1 MNIMKGSV
9 IMKKIHSVIL
19 VVSIIIS
26 FSAAVLLTRN
36 FNEKSEPE
44 TAVSLNCYR
53 TPEEAVETEL
63 KVQDYKLLE
72 RNGTYI
78 ALCDSSVSDY
88 GAQYIVNNGQGW
100 QIVTDS
106 VIRNLVFDAVE
117 NTGKYYI
124 YIYQYSDKYMIYVE
138 QQFLSFNKNGELD
151 VKDSL
156 DSAIA
161 QEKNVGWIEESFLDS
176 EFAQGQDIS
185 SFETYYW
192 YWCID
197 EMPDDYTIKINDEIV
212 FENGK

>member
-1 MNIMKGSV
+1 
-9 IMKKIHSVIL
+9 MKKIYSVIL
-19 VVSIIIS
+19 VISIIIS

-36 FNEKSEPE
+36 FNNEELEHE
-44 TAVSLNCYR
+44 TAISLTCYS
-53 TPEEAVETEL
+53 TPEEAIETEL
-63 KVQDYKLLE
+63 MVQDYKLLE
-72 RNGTYI
+72 SNGTYI

-124 YIYQYSDKYMIYVE
+124 YIYQYTDKYMIYVE

-161 QEKNVGWIEESFLDS
+161 QEKNVGWLEESFFDS

-197 EMPDDYTIKINDEIV
+197 EMPDDYTIRINGKVV
-212 FENGK
+212 FENGM

>member
-72 RNGTYI
+72 SNGTYI
-78 ALCDSSVSDY
+78 ALCNSSVSDY

-161 QEKNVGWIEESFLDS
+161 KEKNVGWIEESFLDS

-185 SFETYYW
+185 LFETYYW

>member
-1 MNIMKGSV
+1 
-9 IMKKIHSVIL
+9 MKKIHSVIL

-44 TAVSLNCYR
+44 TTVSLNCYR

-72 RNGTYI
+72 SNGTYI

-106 VIRNLVFDAVE
+106 VIRNLVFDEVE
-117 NTGKYYI
+117 NTGKYYV
-124 YIYQYSDKYMIYVE
+124 YIYQYLDKYMIYVE

-156 DSAIA
+156 GSAIA
-161 QEKNVGWIEESFLDS
+161 QEKNVSWIEESLLDS

-192 YWCID
+192 CWCID